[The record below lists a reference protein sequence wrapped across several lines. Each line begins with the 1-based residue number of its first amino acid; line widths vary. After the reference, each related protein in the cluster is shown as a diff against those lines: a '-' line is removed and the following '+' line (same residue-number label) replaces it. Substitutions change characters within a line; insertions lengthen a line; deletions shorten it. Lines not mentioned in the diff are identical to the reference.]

1 MQSGMGPYFEI
12 AAVAGLFLLRLG
24 VPLAITAVVV
34 WWLRRL
40 DARWQAQA
48 EAESR
53 RVLELKAE
61 PVVVAAA
68 QPARPCWEERN
79 CAESVR
85 EHCPAYFQ
93 PAVPCWLARRAADG
107 HLPAACADCARFT
120 PVSAPVAARQ

>member
-24 VPLAITAVVV
+24 VPLAITAAVV

-48 EAESR
+48 ETESR

-61 PVVVAAA
+61 PVAVAAT
-68 QPARPCWEERN
+68 QPARPCWEERH